1 MGNMKRREFL
11 ICGMAAAAS
20 PLLLSSAQAQ
30 QKTIKIGAV
39 YPLTG
44 NLASTGLDCRRG
56 VELAVDI
63 VNGKHDLNL
72 PLAKSEGLP
81 NLGGAKIEIVWADTK
96 GEPRNGQSE
105 AERLVTQEKVV
116 GMIGAYQSAVTKTA
130 SQATERMK
138 IPYVCSDS
146 SSPTLTERDFKYF
159 FRVSP
164 HDGSFAKDQFSFL
177 EDLKKQK
184 KQEVKTVALLYENT
198 EFGANVG
205 KEELKNAQELG
216 YKVVADLS
224 YAANA
229 TDVTSE
235 VGRLIKANPD
245 VLMHASYITDAILFT
260 KSFKEMGFNP
270 KGFVTMAGYIEPGY
284 LPAVKADGNYMIV
297 RSTFALDLAKSKPL
311 VGKVNEL
318 FKKKFGLDMSENAAR
333 SFTAPFIFADAIN
346 RAKTTESEAV
356 VKALLDTNLSG
367 DQVLY
372 PWKGVK
378 FDPKSRQNIYAI
390 GTLVQIQEMDYHT
403 VWPFESA
410 AKELVWPFPAWKS
423 RK

>member
-20 PLLLSSAQAQ
+20 PLLLSSVQAQ

-56 VELAVDI
+56 VEMAVDI
-63 VNGKHDLNL
+63 INGKYDLNL

-105 AERLVTQEKVV
+105 AERLVTEEKVV

-184 KQEVKTVALLYENT
+184 KQDVKTVALLYENS
-198 EFGANVG
+198 EFGSNVG
-205 KEELKNAQELG
+205 KEELKYAQEFG

-229 TDVTSE
+229 TDFTSE

-260 KSFKEMGFNP
+260 KTFKELGFNP
-270 KGFVTMAGYIEPGY
+270 KGMITMAGYLEPGY
-284 LPAVKADGNYMIV
+284 LPAVKGDGNYVII
-297 RSTFALDLAKSKPL
+297 RSTFALDLAKAKPL
-311 VGKVNEL
+311 VAKVNEAY
-318 FKKKFGLDMSENAAR
+318 KKKFGMDMSENAAR
-333 SFTAPFIFADAIN
+333 SFTAPFVLADAIN
-346 RAKTTESEAV
+346 RAKSTDSEAV
-356 VKALLDTNLSG
+356 VKALRETYIPG

-378 FDPKSRQNIYAI
+378 FDPKTQQNIYAT
-390 GTLVQIQEMDYHT
+390 GTLVQVQEQQYVT
-403 VWPFESA
+403 IWPFEAA
-410 AKELVWPFPAWKS
+410 AKELIWPFPAWKS